1 MSPVRH
7 AKHPARPPRLGIGAR
22 AYDQRRSKTMHMYR
36 ATRWVLLL
44 SLAACLA
51 TAAVAAD
58 NAAVVGTWKISTEM
72 QGQPVE
78 MTMEIKEADGAL
90 TGTWTSPRGSDPMS
104 DVKWD
109 GQELSWSRTVSRQG
123 QEFKIQSTAKITG
136 DTLEGKMKMPQR
148 EIPFTGKKA
157 S

>member
-1 MSPVRH
+1 M
-7 AKHPARPPRLGIGAR
+7 
-22 AYDQRRSKTMHMYR
+22 
-36 ATRWVLLL
+36 L

-51 TAAVAAD
+51 TAALAAD

-90 TGTWTSPRGSDPMS
+90 TGTWTSPRGTDNLSDI
-104 DVKWD
+104 KWD
-109 GQELSWSRTVSRQG
+109 GQELSFSRTVNRQG
-123 QEFKIQSTAKITG
+123 QEFKIQSTAKVQG
-136 DTLEGKMKMPQR
+136 DTLEGKMMLPQR

>member
-1 MSPVRH
+1 M
-7 AKHPARPPRLGIGAR
+7 
-22 AYDQRRSKTMHMYR
+22 YMHR
-36 ATRWVLLL
+36 ATRWALLL
-44 SLAACLA
+44 SLAVCLA
-51 TAAVAAD
+51 TVALAAD

-90 TGTWTSPRGSDPMS
+90 TGTWTSPRGSDTMS
-104 DVKWD
+104 DIKWD
-109 GQELSWSRTVSRQG
+109 GQELSFSRTVSRQG
-123 QEFKIQSTAKITG
+123 QDFKVQSTAKITG
-136 DTLEGKMKMPQR
+136 DTLEGKMKLPQR

>member
-1 MSPVRH
+1 MNIH
-7 AKHPARPPRLGIGAR
+7 
-22 AYDQRRSKTMHMYR
+22 R
-36 ATRWVLLL
+36 ATPWALLL
-44 SLAACLA
+44 AIAVCIA
-51 TAAVAAD
+51 TAALAAD
-58 NAAVVGTWKISTEM
+58 NKAVVGSWKISTEM

-90 TGTWTSPRGSDPMS
+90 TGTWAGPRGTDTLS

-109 GQELSWSRTVSRQG
+109 GTELSFSRTVNRQG
-123 QEFKIQSTAKITG
+123 QEFEIRHTAKVTG
-136 DTLEGKMKMPQR
+136 DTLEGKMVLPQR